1 MVSTPLRLLDLLQD
15 ALGAPVL
22 PPVRLMLLDMT
33 SNVVQSL
40 FLARADQLEV
50 PLRINDVLA
59 VGVLVGGN
67 GGSLLLNLGAKLKS

>member
-1 MVSTPLRLLDLLQD
+1 
-15 ALGAPVL
+15 
-22 PPVRLMLLDMT
+22 MLLDMT

-67 GGSLLLNLGAKLKS
+67 SGFLLLNLGAKLKS